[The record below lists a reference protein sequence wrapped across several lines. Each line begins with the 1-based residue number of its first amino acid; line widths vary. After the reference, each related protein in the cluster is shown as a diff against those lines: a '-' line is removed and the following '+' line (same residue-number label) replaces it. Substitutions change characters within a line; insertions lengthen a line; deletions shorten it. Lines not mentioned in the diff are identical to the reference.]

1 MTPFST
7 HKNKPMN
14 ITLAFN
20 AATEDEECY
29 GERLESEYVQLLSD
43 TINSLGHNVECLEM
57 SRPGDQIVDDLVAL
71 SPDLVFNMAEG
82 TSPTKRE
89 SYYPSIYEMLG
100 LAYTGSSPFLLR
112 VGIEKRLTEK
122 IFAIRGVNVPRGAA
136 LTRRNNQIPSHLC
149 YPVFVKPNAEGSSL
163 GISRENIAED
173 PQQAKEISSRLLE
186 QYPDGVEV
194 EEFIKGR
201 EIQVG
206 MLEGCPQKILEP
218 VEYEVKID
226 EHNIMDRRI
235 KGSTDPE
242 HIVQTHCPAPL
253 DDQERQTVLQT
264 ATAAFQVMQT
274 KDFGRIDLRLDEDG
288 QAYAIEINPLPGLRR
303 KSPLVTAA
311 KAIGLSYQKII
322 ASIIHSATDRYGLNR
337 STDESYRERPKQT
350 STNDQTDSEEKKT
363 THD

>member
-1 MTPFST
+1 MTLFTT
-7 HKNKPMN
+7 HKNEPMD
-14 ITLAFN
+14 IVLAYN
-20 AATEDEECY
+20 GATEGEECY
-29 GERLESEYVQLLSD
+29 GERLEAEYVQLLSD
-43 TINSLGHNVECLEM
+43 TISSLGHHVECLEM

-71 SPDLVFNMAEG
+71 HPDLVFNMAEG
-82 TSPTKRE
+82 TGPTKRE

-100 LAYTGSSPFLLR
+100 LAYTGSRPFLLR
-112 VGIEKRLTEK
+112 VGMEKRLTEK
-122 IFAIRGVNVPRGAA
+122 IFAIRGVKVPRGAV
-136 LTRRNNQIPSHLC
+136 LTRTHQQIPSQLR

-201 EIQVG
+201 EIQVA

-226 EHNIMDRRI
+226 ELNIMDRRI

-253 DDQERQTVLQT
+253 DDRQRQTIIQT

-274 KDFGRIDLRLDEDG
+274 KDFGRIDLRLDNDA
-288 QAYAIEINPLPGLRR
+288 QAYAIEINPLPGLRK

-311 KAIGLSYQKII
+311 KTTGLSYEQII
-322 ASIIHSATDRYGLNR
+322 ASIIHSATDRYGF
-337 STDESYRERPKQT
+337 KQ
-350 STNDQTDSEEKKT
+350 NP
-363 THD
+363 HGN